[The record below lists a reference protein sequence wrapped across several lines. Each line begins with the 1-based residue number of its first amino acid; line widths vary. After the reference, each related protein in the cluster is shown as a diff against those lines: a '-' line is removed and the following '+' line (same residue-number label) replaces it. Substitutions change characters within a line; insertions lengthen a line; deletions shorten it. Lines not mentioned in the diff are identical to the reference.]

1 MKNLTVCILLITVI
15 AGFLFIDNS
24 KDFLCVFCCS
34 AVIYIF
40 GFFFV
45 KTVVSYMQKKRT
57 ENLANGIDRLL
68 NERFLLKIKNELQ
81 KVHEKQ
87 LHTN

>member
-1 MKNLTVCILLITVI
+1 
-15 AGFLFIDNS
+15 
-24 KDFLCVFCCS
+24 
-34 AVIYIF
+34 
-40 GFFFV
+40 
-45 KTVVSYMQKKRT
+45 MQKKRT